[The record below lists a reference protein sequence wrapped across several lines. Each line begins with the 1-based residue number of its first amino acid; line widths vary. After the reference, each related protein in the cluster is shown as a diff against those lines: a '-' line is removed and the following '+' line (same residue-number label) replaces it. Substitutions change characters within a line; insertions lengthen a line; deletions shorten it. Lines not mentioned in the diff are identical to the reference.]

1 MSEPTIPFQTAGS
14 IDFQELG
21 LFANNGRFMD
31 IKDFCVE
38 LNIFEDL
45 FSNALNGNILISDSR
60 NLLKE
65 LPIIGEEYLYVKF
78 KTPNTEVYIDK
89 IFRIYSV
96 TNREIVR

>member
-21 LFANNGRFMD
+21 LFGNNGRFMD

-45 FSNALNGNILISDSR
+45 FS
-60 NLLKE
+60 
-65 LPIIGEEYLYVKF
+65 
-78 KTPNTEVYIDK
+78 
-89 IFRIYSV
+89 
-96 TNREIVR
+96 